1 MRKLYHHWL
10 SPFSRKVRILLKEKG
25 LDFQLEVE
33 KTWERREDFLALNPA
48 GLVPVLVEHDGQVLA
63 ESQAICE
70 YLDEVYPNK
79 MLIGFDPAGRAETR
93 RLVSWWDLK
102 FGREVSEPLVFEK
115 VMRRFLGQGHPE
127 SAVIRIAHQNMKIHL
142 DYIAYLTER
151 RKWLAGDDFS
161 LADIAAAAHIS
172 CLDYLGDILWEDH
185 PGAHD
190 WYARVK
196 SRPSMRPL
204 LADHIPGLPPPK
216 HYADLDF

>member
-48 GLVPVLVEHDGQVLA
+48 GLVPVLVEHDGHVLA

-79 MLIGFDPAGRAETR
+79 LLIGFDPATRAETR

-127 SAVIRIAHQNMKIHL
+127 SAVIRIAHQNMKVHF
-142 DYIAYLTER
+142 DYIAWLTER

-185 PGAHD
+185 PATHD

-204 LADHIPGLPPPK
+204 LADHIPGLPPPR

>member
-10 SPFSRKVRILLKEKG
+10 SPFSRKVRIHLKEKG

-33 KTWERREDFLALNPA
+33 KTWERRPDFLAMNPA
-48 GLVPVLVEHDGQVLA
+48 GLVPVLVEHDGRVLA

-79 MLIGFDPAGRAETR
+79 TLLGFDPPARAETR
-93 RLVSWWDLK
+93 RLVAWWDLK

-142 DYIAYLTER
+142 DYIAWLTER
-151 RKWLAGDDFS
+151 RSWLAGDDFS
-161 LADIAAAAHIS
+161 LADIAAAAHVS
-172 CLDYLGDILWEDH
+172 CVDYLGDILWEDH